1 MLFAYIWLIIGI
13 LMLIV
18 EIFTADFL
26 FASIGISC
34 LIASIPAFMGAG
46 LVTQTIV
53 FAISAIIF
61 FATIRP
67 IVKKIIQGKNRAKE
81 LGLNTLVNKK
91 GVVSEEIVN
100 SENRGRVKINGDLW
114 RAYSETNENI
124 EEGAS
129 IVVKRA
135 ESTIVY
141 VEKIN

>member
-1 MLFAYIWLIIGI
+1 
-13 LMLIV
+13 MLIV

-46 LVTQTIV
+46 IVAQTIV
-53 FAISAIIF
+53 FAVSAVIF
-61 FATIRP
+61 FVSIRP
-67 IVKKIIQGKNRAKE
+67 FVKKIIQGKNRAKE

-91 GVVSEEIVN
+91 GVVAEEIVN
-100 SENRGRVKINGDLW
+100 SENRGRVKIDGDLW

-124 EEGAS
+124 EQDAF
-129 IVVKRA
+129 IIVKRA

-141 VEKIN
+141 VEKLN